1 MRESERRR
9 SAPDPRTGSR
19 LARWRHTLKQICGMP
34 DYERY
39 LDEARARGDR
49 VLTERE
55 YYDRYLAS
63 RYGGGGSRCC

>member
-1 MRESERRR
+1 
-9 SAPDPRTGSR
+9 
-19 LARWRHTLKQICGMP
+19 MP